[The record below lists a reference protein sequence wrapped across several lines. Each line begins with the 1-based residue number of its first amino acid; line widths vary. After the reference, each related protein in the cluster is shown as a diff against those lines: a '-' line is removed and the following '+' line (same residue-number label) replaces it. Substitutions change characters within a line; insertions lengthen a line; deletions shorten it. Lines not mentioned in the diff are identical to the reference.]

1 MPFSNCF
8 RRIFGLWVCI
18 VPQAKRADDNK
29 CEKIL
34 YVPAVS
40 SVSQEFKAVVRL
52 LDLQLMSDLV
62 YVLFIALFVY
72 SISNSHN
79 DLSRNSSGKYLY
91 DLSKIFG
98 WGFFL
103 RGIV

>member
-1 MPFSNCF
+1 MLIF
-8 RRIFGLWVCI
+8 RNLCLSTIASEKILIHGP

-34 YVPAVS
+34 CALSVS
-40 SVSQEFKAVVRL
+40 SLIQVLARV
-52 LDLQLMSDLV
+52 LDLQLMSNLV
-62 YVLFIALFVY
+62 YVLFIAVFNY

-91 DLSKIFG
+91 DISNVLGGIFP
-98 WGFFL
+98 
-103 RGIV
+103 